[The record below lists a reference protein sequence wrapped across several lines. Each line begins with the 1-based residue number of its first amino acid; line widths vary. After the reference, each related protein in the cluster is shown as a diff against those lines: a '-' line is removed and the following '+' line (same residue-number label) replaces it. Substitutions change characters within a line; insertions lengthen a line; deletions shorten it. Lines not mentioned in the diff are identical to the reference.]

1 MTLPRWV
8 APGTDGRVR
17 AALLGAVAIGAVV
30 AAIVLSTRWIL
41 LEQHEREV
49 DRSLRADVDELREL
63 AADAGDGSDLGA
75 VFDRWFT
82 THHPGPDGVHLGL
95 VDGRPHVRSAAARYA
110 VEDLDDVVRDW
121 GGRRSSAFGVVDTP
135 TGPLRYLVSPI
146 SADGRVV
153 GTFVAGTF
161 LDPGRDRVGEAV
173 RTVAVLSGVFLAL
186 GALVAWLLARR
197 GQESVPD
204 GSEVGV
210 AQGDDVDVPPAS
222 DPVEPEVARERAV
235 PDDDRTQLLDGISRE
250 LVAVSSVVRLH
261 LDDAG
266 PGQPLSGGSMRL
278 VRDEL
283 SRMGSVA
290 EDLRLLAEAAE
301 DGFLQV
307 APVDV
312 AALTAEVGDRARSLG
327 ERTWEVRPAAPVVV
341 PLDAE
346 RIRHAWLHL
355 ARNAVE
361 HTWRSD
367 RISVFAEVAGSVLE
381 LGVADAGRGIEPA
394 DVPALFEP
402 FRRGPGTARSATAG
416 GGLGLTVAKAVA
428 EAHGGSVEVRPTG
441 GGGATVV
448 LRLPIDP
455 G

>member
-1 MTLPRWV
+1 MTLPRWA
-8 APGTDGRVR
+8 APGTGGRVR
-17 AALLGAVAIGAVV
+17 PALVAVLAIGAVV
-30 AAIVLSTRWIL
+30 AAIALSTRWIL
-41 LEQHEREV
+41 IEQHERDV
-49 DRSLRADVDELREL
+49 DRTLRADVDELREL
-63 AADAGDGSDLGA
+63 ASDAGDGSDLGA

-95 VDGRPHVRSAAARYA
+95 VDGRADVRSAGARYA
-110 VEDLDDVVRDW
+110 VEDLDDAVRDW
-121 GGRRSSAFGVVDTP
+121 GRRRSSAFGVVDTP
-135 TGPLRYLVSPI
+135 AGPLRYLVSPI
-146 SADGRVV
+146 TSGERIV

-161 LDPGRDRVGEAV
+161 LDPGRGRVGDAV
-173 RTVAVLSGVFLAL
+173 RTVAVISALFLAM
-186 GALVAWLLARR
+186 GALVAAVLARR
-197 GQESVPD
+197 RRPVDPD
-204 GSEVGV
+204 AEP
-210 AQGDDVDVPPAS
+210 APPADEAAEGS
-222 DPVEPEVARERAV
+222 PERAIL
-235 PDDDRTQLLDGISRE
+235 DDDRTQLLDGISRE

-290 EDLRLLAEAAE
+290 ADLRLLAEAAE
-301 DGFLQV
+301 EDFLHL

-327 ERTWEVRPAAPVVV
+327 ERTWEVRPPAPVAVH
-341 PLDAE
+341 LDAE

-367 RISVFAEVAGSVLE
+367 RIAIFGEVTGPVLE
-381 LGVADAGRGIEPA
+381 LGVSDAGRGIDPA

-402 FRRGPGTARSATAG
+402 FRRGPGTARSSTAG
-416 GGLGLTVAKAVA
+416 GGLGLTVARAVA
-428 EAHGGSVEVRPTG
+428 EAHGGVVDVRPTD

-448 LRLPIDP
+448 LCLPLDP
-455 G
+455 EAPNASRPCGG

>member
-1 MTLPRWV
+1 MTLPRWA
-8 APGTDGRVR
+8 APGTEGRVR
-17 AALLGAVAIGAVV
+17 PALLATLAIGAVV
-30 AAIVLSTRWIL
+30 AIVLSTRWIL
-41 LEQHEREV
+41 LEQHERDV
-49 DRSLRADVDELREL
+49 DRSLRAQVDELGDL
-63 AADAGDGSDLGA
+63 ASEAGDGSDLGV

-95 VDGRPHVRSAAARYA
+95 RDGRPLVRSAGARYA
-110 VEDLDDVVRDW
+110 VEELEDAVGDW
-121 GGRRSSAFGVVDTP
+121 GRRRSSAFGVVDTP
-135 TGPLRYLVSPI
+135 AGPLRYLVSPI
-146 SADGRVV
+146 TSGDRPV

-161 LDPGRDRVGEAV
+161 LDPGRGRVGDAV
-173 RTVAVLSGVFLAL
+173 RTVAVISAVFLGVGAFVAAAL
-186 GALVAWLLARR
+186 LRR
-197 GQESVPD
+197 RPAVDPD
-204 GSEVGV
+204 AEP
-210 AQGDDVDVPPAS
+210 APPA
-222 DPVEPEVARERAV
+222 DEAGEGPEAPPGRAL
-235 PDDDRTQLLDGISRE
+235 PDDDRTLLLDGISRE

-290 EDLRLLAEAAE
+290 EDLKLLAEAAE
-301 DGFLQV
+301 EGFLHV

-327 ERTWEVRPAAPVVV
+327 ERTWEVRPPTPVAGH
-341 PLDAE
+341 LDAE

-367 RISVFAEVAGSVLE
+367 RIVVFGEVAGSVLE
-381 LGVADAGRGIEPA
+381 LGVADAGRGIDPA

-402 FRRGPGTARSATAG
+402 FRRGPGTARSSTAG
-416 GGLGLTVAKAVA
+416 GGLGLTVARAVA
-428 EAHGGSVEVRPTG
+428 EAHGGSVEVRPTE

-448 LRLPIDP
+448 LCLPLDP
-455 G
+455 ELGR